1 MIYEFK
7 CRATGTVVMNKSS
20 AEWILGVI
28 GKPAGPT
35 GIVTVDQ
42 MPAAVEAL
50 RQAVEEEKQAIR
62 EARRESAHR
71 DAGNGDQDDDRDDE
85 GPSAMVTHA
94 QRAWPF
100 IEMLVAAHD
109 AKRDVTWGV

>member
-7 CRATGTVVMNKSS
+7 SRATGTVVMTKSA

-28 GKPAGPT
+28 GKQPGPT
-35 GIVTVDQ
+35 GIVTVAQ

-50 RQAVEEEKQAIR
+50 RRAVELEKQAVR
-62 EARRESAHR
+62 DARRDSAHEAPGER
-71 DAGNGDQDDDRDDE
+71 NARIDRDDN
-85 GPSAMVTHA
+85 SAATVTHA

-100 IEMLVAAHD
+100 IEMLGEAHK
-109 AKRDVTWGV
+109 AGRDVTWGV

>member
-7 CRATGTVVMNKSS
+7 SRATGTVVMNQSS

-35 GIVTVDQ
+35 GIITVEQ
-42 MPAAVEAL
+42 IPGAVDAL
-50 RQAVEEEKQAIR
+50 RKAVEEEKRAIR

-71 DAGNGDQDDDRDDE
+71 DENDRNRDDRDDDE
-85 GPSAMVTHA
+85 PSATVTHA

-100 IEMLVAAHD
+100 IEMLIAAHD

>member
-7 CRATGTVVMNKSS
+7 SRATGTVVMTKAA

-28 GKPAGPT
+28 GKRPGPT

-42 MPAAVEAL
+42 MPGAVDAL
-50 RQAVEEEKQAIR
+50 RTAIDDEKRAIR

-71 DAGNGDQDDDRDDE
+71 DEEQDKDPNSTDAE
-85 GPSAMVTHA
+85 AIVTHA

-100 IEMLVAAHD
+100 IEMLLEAH
-109 AKRDVTWGV
+109 KGGRDITWGV

>member
-7 CRATGTVVMNKSS
+7 SRATGTVVMTKSA

-28 GKPAGPT
+28 GKQPGPT
-35 GIVTVDQ
+35 GIITVDQ
-42 MPAAVEAL
+42 MPPAIEAL
-50 RQAVEEEKQAIR
+50 RKAVEDEKRAIR
-62 EARRESAHR
+62 EARRDSAHR
-71 DAGNGDQDDDRDDE
+71 DEGAADDDRDGDK
-85 GPSAMVTHA
+85 PSASVTHA

-109 AKRDVTWGV
+109 AQRDVTWGV